1 VQKLVREKLTLVPY
15 IVRRE
20 RESQILLA
28 SKRKGYKKN
37 ETRLSLSTADKICKM
52 LLSYLWMF
60 KKYMEQIFVVVG
72 HIWLLYAWPLDGSLF
87 PFSLLFSLSTH
98 MVNEP
103 ATGRCPCLLIFSDVS
118 TLVFVVNN
126 DVEMMQTK
134 NQ

>member
-1 VQKLVREKLTLVPY
+1 
-15 IVRRE
+15 
-20 RESQILLA
+20 
-28 SKRKGYKKN
+28 
-37 ETRLSLSTADKICKM
+37 
-52 LLSYLWMF
+52 
-60 KKYMEQIFVVVG
+60 MEQIFVFLG

-103 ATGRCPCLLIFSDVS
+103 KRGRCPCLLIFSDVS